1 MIVLRSKFFDDS
13 SKDKKKKRRKEQLK
27 GAGMIAGGTSA
38 AALPLSVPRLGK
50 KIDKYYQSY
59 VDSSANSKETNEKLI
74 KAAKN
79 KGVEFIDGDVPYM
92 ARLSDGSTVVSTGKF
107 GKTKAGA
114 GMLSHELGHVAQ
126 DRGKSGKLDNLA
138 YKLNK
143 YDAKF
148 YDGRGKYYTSFL
160 NGIHSGYVKEK
171 NKEEGKETS
180 KFTKYK
186 TAAVPLLLNSP
197 ELVMEGGATRT
208 GWKYLKKAGAD
219 KSTLRAAKRA
229 NRLGFGTYAAA
240 AAANVGLG
248 YGGELAGKGLRKL
261 TTSKNKSEKRDVI
274 KKKS

>member
-27 GAGMIAGGTSA
+27 GAGMIAVGTST

-50 KIDKYYQSY
+50 KINKYYQTHKDRSI
-59 VDSSANSKETNEKLI
+59 NSEEVGKKLI
-74 KAAKN
+74 RDAK
-79 KGVEFIDGDVPYM
+79 KEGVEFVKSDAPWMAQYADGTYLV
-92 ARLSDGSTVVSTGKF
+92 GTGKF
-107 GKTKAGA
+107 GNTKAGV

-126 DRGKSGKLDNLA
+126 GKNRSGKLDNAA
-138 YKLNK
+138 YKLGIYDNK
-143 YDAKF
+143 F
-148 YDGRGKYYTSFL
+148 HGGNGKYYTSFL

-171 NKEEGKETS
+171 NKEEGKKTS

-186 TAAVPLLLNSP
+186 TAGLPLLLNSP
-197 ELVMEGGATRT
+197 ELITEGGASRT
-208 GWKYLKKAGAD
+208 GQKLLKKAGANKD
-219 KSTLRAAKRA
+219 LLRASKKV
-229 NRLGFGTYAAA
+229 NGLGLGTYAAA
-240 AAANVGLG
+240 ALANVGLG